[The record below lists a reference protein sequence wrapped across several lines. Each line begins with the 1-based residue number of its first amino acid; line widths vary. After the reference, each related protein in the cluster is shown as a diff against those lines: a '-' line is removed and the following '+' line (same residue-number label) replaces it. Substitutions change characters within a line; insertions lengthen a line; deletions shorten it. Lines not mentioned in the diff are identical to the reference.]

1 MRLKIDQGH
10 LKVPRKVVPS
20 RGARFAKRQ
29 VFSRGELGE
38 DVDDDD
44 EADGDGEDDGHD
56 DDGLQNTK
64 FSLELSW
71 GRSSS
76 HTSDTNMDRGIF
88 FFLLVPNNFSTNKET
103 AVIRSLVVSLMVL
116 KLGGTSEKISDNSLL
131 YFLRVGC
138 PEQS

>member
-1 MRLKIDQGH
+1 MTSHLLIFFTLIRIGRVQFFRYLTCEVHLISSMSIKIDRGH

-38 DVDDDD
+38 DVDD
-44 EADGDGEDDGHD
+44 EDDGD
-56 DDGLQNTK
+56 DGGDEDDNEDGLQNTK
-64 FSLELSW
+64 FSLDESW

-88 FFLLVPNNFSTNKET
+88 FSYWYPTISVP
-103 AVIRSLVVSLMVL
+103 IR
-116 KLGGTSEKISDNSLL
+116 K
-131 YFLRVGC
+131 
-138 PEQS
+138 PP